1 VKRTTADQR
10 TARALAATYV
20 LQRDGAETEFAQ
32 LSAARAAVHKTIT
45 HPEKL
50 TLSKAD
56 HAAAR
61 GAKK

>member
-1 VKRTTADQR
+1 
-10 TARALAATYV
+10 
-20 LQRDGAETEFAQ
+20 
-32 LSAARAAVHKTIT
+32 LSAARTAVNKSIN